1 MVAEVEARGS
11 RMGHRLKAL
20 GLTVLAVAALGL
32 AGCDT
37 VGDMFSSSSKPKL
50 PGKRLSVMELE
61 TKLEVDPEAKDTQ
74 IELPTP
80 FENKDWTQPGGAA
93 DNAMYHLAAPGKLD
107 RLWRVSAGS
116 GSSSSTRL
124 VASPIVAE
132 GKVFVLDAEATVRA
146 FDAKSGKQV
155 WKQDLTPDG
164 QDSSKARGGG
174 IAFDGDRLFV
184 ATGFGLVHALNPASG
199 AVIWTTNGTVPFRAS
214 PTANGGRVFV
224 VTSDNQMLCIAQENG
239 QILWRHRG
247 ITESAGILASTSP
260 AVAGSIVVVPY
271 SSGELFALRVENGTV
286 LWSDSLTRT
295 GNLTSLSELN
305 DIAGRPVIDRDRAFA
320 ISHSGRLVSIDLRT
334 GERVWTKDIPGVQT
348 PWVAGEYIFLVTTDQ
363 EVVGMSR
370 RDGRISWL
378 TKLPRWEDPE
388 DKSDPIEWSGPL
400 LVSDRLVF
408 VSTTGKAVSISPYT
422 GKVIGEIDL
431 PGKTLIAPI
440 AADGIVYILTDDAEL
455 VALR

>member
-1 MVAEVEARGS
+1 MAAEVEARGP
-11 RMGHRLKAL
+11 RMGRRLRAL
-20 GLTVLAVAALGL
+20 GLTILAVTVLGL
-32 AGCDT
+32 GGCDSLS
-37 VGDMFSSSSKPKL
+37 GMFESSPKPKL

-61 TKLEVDPEAKDTQ
+61 SKLEVDPEMLDTDV
-74 IELPTP
+74 ELPAP
-80 FENKDWTQPGGAA
+80 FENKDWTQPGGTA
-93 DNAMYHLAAPGKLD
+93 DNAMYHLAAPGKLEK
-107 RLWRVSAGS
+107 LWSASAGA
-116 GSSSSTRL
+116 GSDSTARL

-132 GKVFVLDAEATVRA
+132 GKVFVLDSEANVRA
-146 FDAKSGKQV
+146 FDAKTGKEL
-155 WKQDLTPDG
+155 WRQDLTPEDL
-164 QDSSKARGGG
+164 DSNKARGGG
-174 IAFDGDRLFV
+174 LAYDGGRVFV
-184 ATGFGLVHALNPASG
+184 ATGFGLVHALNPATG
-199 AVIWTTNGTVPFRAS
+199 AVIWTVNGVVPFRAS
-214 PTANGGRVFV
+214 PTANGGRVFAI
-224 VTSDNQMLCIAQENG
+224 TSDNQMLCLAEENG

-260 AVAGSIVVVPY
+260 AVAGSIVITPY

-305 DIAGRPVIDRDRAFA
+305 DIAGRPVIDRDRVFA

-363 EVVGMSR
+363 EVIGMSR
-370 RDGRISWL
+370 RDGRIRWL
-378 TKLPRWEDPE
+378 TKLERWEDPE
-388 DKSDPIEWSGPL
+388 DRTEPVEWSGPL
-400 LVSDRLVF
+400 LVSDRLIF

-422 GKVIGEIDL
+422 GKVIGQIEL

-440 AADGIVYILTDDAEL
+440 VADGIVYILTDDAEL